1 MIDIDYSIFIQIG
14 LFLLIWFF
22 LARFVFT
29 PFQRLLGEREQRTE
43 GMKAEA
49 ETLLEQAE
57 QLRIQYEERI
67 TKAKGEG
74 NSIKDGIRQE
84 ALLAREELL
93 TKAQEDAARFLQTAR
108 QQIQEEMR
116 KGRQLAVQE
125 AEVIAQAMAE
135 KILAR
140 KVT

>member
-49 ETLLEQAE
+49 EKLLEEAE
-57 QLRIQYEERI
+57 QLRIQYEDRI

-74 NSIKDGIRQE
+74 NSIKEGIRQE
-84 ALLAREELL
+84 ALQAREELV
-93 TKAQEDAARFLQTAR
+93 TQAQKEAARFLQTAR
-108 QQIQEEMR
+108 QQIQEEMQ
-116 KGRQLAVQE
+116 KGRQLVVQE
-125 AEVIAQAMAE
+125 AEVIAQEMAE
-135 KILAR
+135 KVLAR

>member
-1 MIDIDYSIFIQIG
+1 MITIDYSIFIQMA

-49 ETLLEQAE
+49 EMLLKDAE
-57 QLRIQYEERI
+57 RLRMEYEGII
-67 TKAKGEG
+67 TKAKEEG
-74 NSIKDGIRQE
+74 NSIKVAIRQQ
-84 ALLAREELL
+84 ALQAREELL
-93 TKAQEDAARFLQTAR
+93 THAQEDVARFLQTAR
-108 QQIQEEMR
+108 QQIQEEMQ

-125 AEVIAQAMAE
+125 AEVIAQEMAE

>member
-49 ETLLEQAE
+49 EKLLEEAE
-57 QLRIQYEERI
+57 QLRMQFEERI

-74 NSIKDGIRQE
+74 NSIK
-84 ALLAREELL
+84 EE
-93 TKAQEDAARFLQTAR
+93 R
-108 QQIQEEMR
+108 
-116 KGRQLAVQE
+116 
-125 AEVIAQAMAE
+125 
-135 KILAR
+135 
-140 KVT
+140 

>member
-1 MIDIDYSIFIQIG
+1 MITIDYSIFIQIA

-49 ETLLEQAE
+49 ETLLKETE
-57 QLRIQYEERI
+57 RLRMEYEGKI
-67 TKAKGEG
+67 KKAKEEG
-74 NSIKDGIRQE
+74 NSLKEAIRQE
-84 ALLAREELL
+84 ALQAREELL
-93 TKAQEDAARFLQTAR
+93 THAQEDAARFLATAR
-108 QQIQEEMR
+108 QQIQEEMQKDR
-116 KGRQLAVQE
+116 ELAVQE
-125 AEVIAQAMAE
+125 AGVIAQEMTE

>member
-1 MIDIDYSIFIQIG
+1 MITIDYSIFIQMA
-14 LFLLIWFF
+14 LFLLLWFF

-49 ETLLEQAE
+49 EMLLKDAE
-57 QLRIQYEERI
+57 RLRMEYEGII
-67 TKAKGEG
+67 TKAKEEG
-74 NSIKDGIRQE
+74 NSIKVAIRQQ
-84 ALLAREELL
+84 ALQVREELL
-93 TKAQEDAARFLQTAR
+93 THAQEDAARFLQTAR
-108 QQIQEEMR
+108 QQIQEEMQKDR
-116 KGRQLAVQE
+116 KLAVQE
-125 AEVIAQAMAE
+125 AGIIAQEMAE

>member
-49 ETLLEQAE
+49 EKLLEEAE
-57 QLRIQYEERI
+57 QLRIQYEDII

-74 NSIKDGIRQE
+74 NSIKEGIRQE
-84 ALLAREELL
+84 ALQAREELL
-93 TKAQEDAARFLQTAR
+93 TRAQEDAASFLQTAR
-108 QQIQEEMR
+108 QQIQEEMQ
-116 KGRQLAVQE
+116 KDRQFAVQE
-125 AEVIAQAMAE
+125 AEVIAQEMAE
-135 KILAR
+135 KILSR

>member
-22 LARFVFT
+22 LARFVFI

-49 ETLLEQAE
+49 EKLLEEAE
-57 QLRIQYEERI
+57 QLRIQYEDII

-74 NSIKDGIRQE
+74 NSIKEGIRQE

-108 QQIQEEMR
+108 QQIQEEMQ